1 MPHYVV
7 FICIYYYKSHRTHI
21 INIQPS
27 LELFFKNT
35 TVWLMARLS
44 FWPCNSPP
52 QRFNHMY
59 PNVSMWVSNIGYP
72 DWLAKKKRTHIC
84 FFSGFSIYVN
94 ISNCSPFLCLV
105 DLWNLIYD
113 QTNQTFGVWKS
124 GTPEFDAKIHPLTN
138 PHAKY
143 QVVYSSQYIPIK
155 HHNFWWVKSC

>member
-72 DWLAKKKRTHIC
+72 YWLAKKKRTHIC
-84 FFSGFSIYVN
+84 FFFPDFQSMSILATAAHSCVLLICEIWFMTKQIKHLASENRVLQNLMLKSTHWQTHMPN
-94 ISNCSPFLCLV
+94 IKLF
-105 DLWNLIYD
+105 
-113 QTNQTFGVWKS
+113 
-124 GTPEFDAKIHPLTN
+124 IHPN
-138 PHAKY
+138 IF
-143 QVVYSSQYIPIK
+143 Q
-155 HHNFWWVKSC
+155 